1 MPWGEGMDKMEG
13 LNNGDAFPKFELL
26 LVGGGRLVLPDDLAG
41 AYATVLAYRGSWCG
55 FCNAHLASFQEAMP
69 RLTEAGI
76 AVVAFSVDDEA
87 HAKETVDQH
96 GLSFPIGYGVD
107 LEEMAML
114 LRGYVNRDRGV
125 LEASNFLLTPDG
137 RIEVAVYSSK
147 TIGRL
152 VPDDVITYV
161 NRQRSR

>member
-1 MPWGEGMDKMEG
+1 
-13 LNNGDAFPKFELL
+13 
-26 LVGGGRLVLPDDLAG
+26 
-41 AYATVLAYRGSWCG
+41 
-55 FCNAHLASFQEAMP
+55 MP

-76 AVVAFSVDDEA
+76 AVVAFSVDDDA

-161 NRQRSR
+161 NHQRSR